1 MHRGPYTNDIT
12 RLEGGGLPKGDVSP
26 YAYLVKWVTRGRGQ
40 KSQKIGDING
50 WPPNKFLSIEFSTFT
65 TVLSDII
72 LSAENPK
79 LKVP

>member
-1 MHRGPYTNDIT
+1 M
-12 RLEGGGLPKGDVSP
+12 
-26 YAYLVKWVTRGRGQ
+26 
-40 KSQKIGDING
+40 GDING
-50 WPPNKFLSIEFSTFT
+50 WPPNKLLSIEFSTFT